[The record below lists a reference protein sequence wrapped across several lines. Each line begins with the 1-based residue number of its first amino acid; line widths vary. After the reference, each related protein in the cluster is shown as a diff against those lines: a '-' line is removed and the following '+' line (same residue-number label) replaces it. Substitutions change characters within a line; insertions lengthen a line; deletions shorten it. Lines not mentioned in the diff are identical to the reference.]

1 MDAVLALQ
9 VPPFAE
15 TSPPPP
21 PLIIPLNLT
30 DIPCPQNTPLLD
42 CEDFDPSQ
50 KLLDIARAWSATPSV
65 RFHPYVNTASRHILK
80 SLSVASNQAAITATT
95 SKGKK
100 RAISSPLSSVPS
112 SPWESPVPSTMR
124 QKLVMFNSTRASNS
138 SFHPSAA
145 AVAMLMPRPK
155 NAGRQ
160 NLEKLLKWK
169 AEEYKDFRVS
179 DWIFKLIQNK

>member
-50 KLLDIARAWSATPSV
+50 KLLDIARA
-65 RFHPYVNTASRHILK
+65 
-80 SLSVASNQAAITATT
+80 
-95 SKGKK
+95 
-100 RAISSPLSSVPS
+100 
-112 SPWESPVPSTMR
+112 
-124 QKLVMFNSTRASNS
+124 
-138 SFHPSAA
+138 
-145 AVAMLMPRPK
+145 
-155 NAGRQ
+155 
-160 NLEKLLKWK
+160 
-169 AEEYKDFRVS
+169 
-179 DWIFKLIQNK
+179 